1 MSPYSIRRNAH
12 TITWGGGG
20 RGSVAVGHF
29 IGGVEGRKVR
39 EKKACISRNKQHL
52 VQAAAFSK
60 SRPIYSTVAMQNE
73 YDVLQ
78 STAPVTLHTTMIR

>member
-1 MSPYSIRRNAH
+1 M
-12 TITWGGGG
+12 GGRGG

-73 YDVLQ
+73 YDMLQ